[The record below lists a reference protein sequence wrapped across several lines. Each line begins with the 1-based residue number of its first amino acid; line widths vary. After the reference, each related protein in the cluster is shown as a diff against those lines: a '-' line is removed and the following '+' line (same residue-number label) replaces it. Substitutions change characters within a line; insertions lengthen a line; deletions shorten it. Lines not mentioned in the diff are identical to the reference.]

1 MVFVKPYQCK
11 KLPDGLNL
19 TPGWGFKSWLNR
31 QEGTLKR
38 VITLRA
44 YKHTHTH
51 THSKEWV
58 SCKDL
63 RSPVIPIHRRSA
75 HGRYDGFEYLILP
88 WKCISKANCYTIA
101 VLTHRYEMC
110 LCFVV
115 ATHRPC
121 PLNTHYITEPF
132 RTRRHSAQSALGYEI
147 RI

>member
-38 VITLRA
+38 A

-51 THSKEWV
+51 THTPKNESLVKT
-58 SCKDL
+58 
-63 RSPVIPIHRRSA
+63 
-75 HGRYDGFEYLILP
+75 YDPQWYPFIEGQPTVDMMGLSILSLP
-88 WKCISKANCYTIA
+88 WKCISRANCYTIA